1 MNAYTQLRKMK
12 NTVRSL
18 CIASLVL
25 GGASLLRAEDKPAAP
40 AAPAAQEAP
49 KKHTAEALPPEQ
61 REAKQKAA
69 KAKFDAKLKDLR
81 EQKAA
86 GKISEEDAKKLEAY
100 EKRAKAMEKHADKA
114 EHKAE
119 HKAETK

>member
-1 MNAYTQLRKMK
+1 MK
-12 NTVRSL
+12 NIVRSL

-40 AAPAAQEAP
+40 ATPAAQEAP
-49 KKHTAEALPPEQ
+49 KKHTAEALTPEQ

-69 KAKFDAKLKDLR
+69 KAKFEAKLKDLR

-86 GKISEEDAKKLEAY
+86 GKISDEDAKKLEAY
-100 EKRAKAMEKHADKA
+100 EKRAKAMEKRADKA